1 MSNILQFQATYS
13 RMVARELGLDDAGLT
28 ALLAG
33 TSLTPQHLFQLD
45 QQISA
50 TDQYLIIR
58 NGLRLSGNPAF
69 GLQFG
74 SRLPV
79 TSHGTLGV
87 AMSTGANL
95 RECFKAI
102 ARFQSLRAQFV
113 RVSYHDEGEHFRIAM
128 QLQVPLDEV
137 GLFLIE
143 AMVASTQW
151 AIEFV
156 LGRPVPEAEY
166 RLGYPAPAHAER
178 YGEYLHGRCSFG
190 HDTTALVIPSSLLS
204 VNNPFSDPEAY
215 QQAWQQCERLEAAM
229 RPRERWQA
237 RISSLLQQHPGQLW
251 TLPEVAAALNVS
263 PRTLLR
269 HLQAEGTCYQAILD
283 EELYRQ
289 ALLHLESP
297 RHTVASVA
305 AALGYQDVSAF
316 RRAFK
321 RWAGH
326 TPQAHLALRKG

>member
-69 GLQFG
+69 GLQLG

-128 QLQVPLDEV
+128 QL
-137 GLFLIE
+137 
-143 AMVASTQW
+143 
-151 AIEFV
+151 
-156 LGRPVPEAEY
+156 
-166 RLGYPAPAHAER
+166 
-178 YGEYLHGRCSFG
+178 
-190 HDTTALVIPSSLLS
+190 
-204 VNNPFSDPEAY
+204 
-215 QQAWQQCERLEAAM
+215 
-229 RPRERWQA
+229 
-237 RISSLLQQHPGQLW
+237 
-251 TLPEVAAALNVS
+251 
-263 PRTLLR
+263 
-269 HLQAEGTCYQAILD
+269 
-283 EELYRQ
+283 
-289 ALLHLESP
+289 
-297 RHTVASVA
+297 
-305 AALGYQDVSAF
+305 
-316 RRAFK
+316 
-321 RWAGH
+321 
-326 TPQAHLALRKG
+326 

>member
-1 MSNILQFQATYS
+1 MNNLLHFQATYS
-13 RMVARELGLDDAGLT
+13 RMVARELGLDDAGLL
-28 ALLAG
+28 ALLEG

-45 QQISA
+45 QHISA
-50 TDQYLIIR
+50 ADQYLIIH
-58 NGLRLSGNPAF
+58 NALRLSGNPAF
-69 GLQFG
+69 GLQLG

-87 AMSTGANL
+87 AMSTGATL

-113 RVSYHDEGEHFRIAM
+113 RVTHHDEGEHFRIAM
-128 QLQVPLDEV
+128 QLHVALDAV

-143 AMVASTQW
+143 AMIASTQW
-151 AIEFV
+151 TIEFV
-156 LGRPVPEAEY
+156 LGRPVHEAVFQ
-166 RLGYPAPAHAER
+166 LGYPAPAHAAR
-178 YGEYLHGRCSFG
+178 YGEYLHGRVTFG
-190 HDTTALVIPSSLLS
+190 HDTTSLIIPAPLLAL
-204 VNNPFSDPEAY
+204 NNPFSDPEAC

-263 PRTLLR
+263 ARTLLR

-283 EELYRQ
+283 EELCRQ
-289 ALLHLESP
+289 AVLHLESP
-297 RHTVASVA
+297 YHSVASVA
-305 AALGYQDVSAF
+305 VALGYQDVSAF

-321 RWAGH
+321 RWTGK
-326 TPQAHLALRKG
+326 TPQAYMSQRKG